1 MEHLMPS
8 AAGTTLAAGLAG
20 QRIPFESVPVVDLQA
35 LLTDPEHGPTA
46 AAIAEAC
53 RSVGFLYVR
62 NHGVP
67 QALIDAVFAE
77 AHRFFAEPIDAKM
90 AIHIARSPH
99 HRGYFPIFEEN
110 TDPTLTADLKEGFDM
125 ALDLPATDPHV
136 KAGVPLHGPNVW
148 PGGLPEF
155 RPTLDRY
162 YGEMRRLAGRMMR
175 AFAVALEL
183 DPDFFEAKISKP
195 LAQLRLLHY
204 PPQSGHVEEKTLGCG
219 AHTDYGCLTILAQD
233 EVGGLQLLNGAG
245 QWIAAPPI
253 PGTFVINIGDQMARW
268 TNDRFAA
275 TLHRVINTSGRERY
289 SVPFF
294 FDPNFD
300 ALVECLPSCQ
310 TPEEPPRYPPIKA
323 GEHLLNRFNATFA
336 YRRAETPGPTDH

>member
-1 MEHLMPS
+1 MEHLAPS

-20 QRIPFESVPVVDLQA
+20 QRIPFASVPVIDLAA
-35 LLTDPEHGPTA
+35 LLADPQHGPTA
-46 AAIAEAC
+46 AAIGEAC
-53 RSVGFLYVR
+53 RTVGFLYVR

-67 QALIDAVFAE
+67 QALINAVFAE
-77 AHRFFAEPIDAKM
+77 GRRFFAEPLEAKM

-99 HRGYFPIFEEN
+99 HRGYFPMFEEN

-125 ALDLPATDPHV
+125 ALDLAADDPHV
-136 KAGVPLHGPNVW
+136 QAGVPLHGPNVW
-148 PGGLPEF
+148 PQGLPEF
-155 RPTLDRY
+155 RPTLERY
-162 YGEMRRLAGRMMR
+162 YAEMRGLAGRMMR

-233 EVGGLQLLNGAG
+233 DVGGLQLLNSAG

-294 FDPNFD
+294 FDPNFET
-300 ALVECLPSCQ
+300 LVECLPSCR
-310 TPEEPPRYPPIKA
+310 TPDEPPRYSPIQA

-336 YRRAETPGPTDH
+336 YRRAEDPGSTDH

>member
-1 MEHLMPS
+1 MPS
-8 AAGTTLAAGLAG
+8 AAGTTLADGLAG
-20 QRIPFESVPVVDLQA
+20 RQIPFDSVPVIDLEA
-35 LLTDPEHGPTA
+35 LLTDPGHGPTA
-46 AAIAEAC
+46 VAIGEAC
-53 RSVGFLYVR
+53 RTVGFFYVR

-67 QALIDAVFAE
+67 QPLIDATFAE
-77 AHRFFAEPIDAKM
+77 ARRFFAEPLEAKM

-99 HRGYFPIFEEN
+99 HRGYFPMFEEN
-110 TDPTLTADLKEGFDM
+110 TDPNLTADLKEGFDM
-125 ALDLPATDPHV
+125 ALDLPVDDPHV
-136 KAGVPLHGPNVW
+136 QAGVPLHGPNVW
-148 PGGLPEF
+148 PEGLPEF
-155 RPTLDRY
+155 KPTLERY

-183 DPDFFEAKISKP
+183 EPEFFEAKISKP
-195 LAQLRLLHY
+195 LAQLRVLHY
-204 PPQSGHVEEKTLGCG
+204 PPQRGHVEEKTLGCG

-233 EVGGLQLLNGAG
+233 DVGGLQLLNSAG

-268 TNDRFAA
+268 TNDCFAA
-275 TLHRVINTSGRERY
+275 TQHRVINTSGRERY

-300 ALVECLPSCQ
+300 TLVECLPSCQ
-310 TPEEPPRYPPIKA
+310 TPEEPPRYPPIRA

-336 YRRAETPGPTDH
+336 YRRSTDPGSTDH